1 MIKAKISKKGF
12 LLIKRGG
19 IAYKDQL
26 CCRKIQ
32 TETSVVK
39 CGDWCPL
46 FGEPANT
53 TDKRKMV
60 QQTITLCN
68 GSLTGHIIDKRGEV
82 EDEAT

>member
-1 MIKAKISKKGF
+1 MIKAKINKKGF

-26 CCRKIQ
+26 CCRQIQ

-46 FGEPANT
+46 FGEIDVVM
-53 TDKRKMV
+53 DKRNVISQKL
-60 QQTITLCN
+60 TLCS
-68 GSLTGHIIDKRGEV
+68 GAIIGRVTDNRGEA
-82 EDEAT
+82 E